1 MTIIFCLVNVKKILL
16 QNAICNVFFKNNIFI
31 VTFSKCSHA
40 PPPLVFNTVS
50 VGILVATRLFDTD
63 LVERGMKILIS
74 MPADCIVVLI
84 HLGKLSCEMIEE
96 DSEED
101 CIHCF

>member
-1 MTIIFCLVNVKKILL
+1 MLKKFYFKMLF
-16 QNAICNVFFKNNIFI
+16 VMFFFKNNIFI

-40 PPPLVFNTVS
+40 PPSLVFNTVS